1 MENKK
6 VDTIDEY
13 IAAWPLEI
21 RKKLKQIRIVMKKS
35 VPDAE
40 ERISYRMPMFYLN
53 GVLVYFAAFKNHI
66 GFFPTASGVKEFK
79 DKLQDYKTTKGTIQF
94 PYDKP
99 IPLEL
104 VKKIVLF
111 RAKENRDKRGI
122 KKQKARGN
130 RNE

>member
-1 MENKK
+1 MENRK
-6 VDTIDEY
+6 VESIDEY
-13 IAAWPLEI
+13 VALWPLEI
-21 RKKLKQIRIVMKKS
+21 RKKLKQIRSVIKKS

-66 GFFPTASGVKEFK
+66 GFFPTAKGVNEFK
-79 DKLQDYKTTKGTIQF
+79 KELKEYKTTKGTIHF

-111 RAKENRDKRGI
+111 RAEENRDKRGT
-122 KKQKARGN
+122 KKQKAQGN
-130 RNE
+130 